1 VNVSADEGLYIEPAR
16 SQLSAPSVGPDAPAE
31 WTIEVT
37 PTREGRHL
45 VRIDVQG
52 RIDGVRQAHS
62 VVAPIRVAT
71 VAKPGADNSVTGV
84 AHDAVKTGADGAV
97 AASSAEPARQPGYKQ
112 DSAPALPETSETG
125 PAGEE
130 RQVRLP
136 AVTRR

>member
-1 VNVSADEGLYIEPAR
+1 LGAPVVLRVSLRPGGRVDDVTVNVSADEGLYIDPAR

-84 AHDAVKTGADGAV
+84 
-97 AASSAEPARQPGYKQ
+97 
-112 DSAPALPETSETG
+112 
-125 PAGEE
+125 
-130 RQVRLP
+130 
-136 AVTRR
+136 